1 MNGRITKIRNIAIA
15 VVCGCLVF
23 EVGMRGQQ
31 ATPQTDQIASL
42 QAQLEADRKI
52 LADWPALA
60 RYREDNA
67 KLPPSERGQSRVVFM
82 GDSITDFWG
91 RHHGS
96 FFPGKSSYINR
107 GIGGQVT
114 GQMLLRFRQDVIL
127 LNPKVVVILAGTND
141 IPSHISPED
150 TENNLVSMVEL
161 ARVHGIKVVLASL
174 LPVSN
179 CYRPNQTTRR
189 PLEKLQ
195 EINQWIK
202 SYCRKEKLSF
212 LDYFAAMSDGQG
224 MLKCDLTVDGVH
236 PNAAGY
242 DVMAP
247 LVEKAIA
254 RATGGTRGE

>member
-1 MNGRITKIRNIAIA
+1 MAAPKPG
-15 VVCGCLVF
+15 
-23 EVGMRGQQ
+23 
-31 ATPQTDQIASL
+31 
-42 QAQLEADRKI
+42 EA
-52 LADWPALA
+52 
-60 RYREDNA
+60 
-67 KLPPSERGQSRVVFM
+67 RVVFM

-91 RHHGS
+91 RRNGS
-96 FFPGKSSYINR
+96 FFPGKSNYINR

-141 IPSHISPED
+141 IAGHMPPED
-150 TENNLVSMVEL
+150 IENNVVSMVEL

-195 EINQWIK
+195 EINKWIEA
-202 SYCRKEKLSF
+202 YCRKEKLSF
-212 LDYFAAMSDGQG
+212 LDYFTAMSDDKG

-242 DVMAP
+242 EVMAP
-247 LVEKAIA
+247 VAEKAIA
-254 RATGGTRGE
+254 GALRRHRK

>member
-1 MNGRITKIRNIAIA
+1 MNMRFKGFRKVVIAI
-15 VVCGCLVF
+15 VGGCLAFAPGVRAQ
-23 EVGMRGQQ
+23 ETAQH
-31 ATPQTDQIASL
+31 ADQSANL
-42 QAQLEADRKI
+42 QAQLESARKT
-52 LADWPALA
+52 LQDWPALS
-60 RYREDNA
+60 RYREDDA
-67 KLPPSERGQSRVVFM
+67 KLAAPKRTEPRVVFM

-91 RHHGS
+91 RRNGS
-96 FFPGKSSYINR
+96 FFPGKSNYINR

-141 IPSHISPED
+141 IAGHALPDDI
-150 TENNLVSMVEL
+150 ENNLVSMVEL
-161 ARVHGIKVVLASL
+161 ARVHGMKVVLASL

-195 EINQWIK
+195 EINKWIEA
-202 SYCRKEKLSF
+202 YCRKEKLSF
-212 LDYFAAMSDGQG
+212 LDYFAAMSDDKG

-242 DVMAP
+242 EVMAP
-247 LVEKAIA
+247 LAEKAIA
-254 RATGGTRGE
+254 RALGSHRK